1 MICLL
6 LLINYTYLLSL
17 SSSLM
22 DMTINNPIFIFTVIT
37 IVWFLPGIIVK
48 RITETNKENKRKK
61 NQNDAI
67 EKLYPKK

>member
-6 LLINYTYLLSL
+6 LLINYNYLLSL
-17 SSSLM
+17 SNNLQ

-61 NQNDAI
+61 NQADAI

>member
-1 MICLL
+1 
-6 LLINYTYLLSL
+6 
-17 SSSLM
+17 M